1 MGKNVNFGRID
12 KLVIKHVTKKAFL
25 RILANIEN
33 QKPERRIYLNLFNSG
48 IIVDT
53 EKLRNNG
60 IKALRKV
67 IQEL

>member
-1 MGKNVNFGRID
+1 MSFGRID
-12 KLVIKHVTKKAFL
+12 KALIKLVTKKAFL
-25 RILANIEN
+25 NILKNIEN

>member
-1 MGKNVNFGRID
+1 MSFGNFD
-12 KLVIKHVTKKAFL
+12 KMLIKHVTKKAFL
-25 RILANIEN
+25 RILQNIEN

-67 IQEL
+67 IREL

>member
-1 MGKNVNFGRID
+1 MSFGNFD
-12 KLVIKHVTKKAFL
+12 KMLIKHVTKKACL

-33 QKPERRIYLNLFNSG
+33 QRPERRIYLNLFDTG
-48 IIVDT
+48 IIIDT

-67 IQEL
+67 IKEL

>member
-1 MGKNVNFGRID
+1 MNFGSFD

-25 RILANIEN
+25 RILKNIEN
-33 QKPERRIYLNLFNSG
+33 QRPEKRIYLNLFDTG
-48 IIVDT
+48 IIIDT

-67 IQEL
+67 IKEL

>member
-1 MGKNVNFGRID
+1 MSFGNID
-12 KLVIKHVTKKAFL
+12 KMLIKHVTKKAFL

-33 QKPERRIYLNLFNSG
+33 QKPERRIYLNLFDTG
-48 IIVDT
+48 IIIDT

-67 IQEL
+67 IREL